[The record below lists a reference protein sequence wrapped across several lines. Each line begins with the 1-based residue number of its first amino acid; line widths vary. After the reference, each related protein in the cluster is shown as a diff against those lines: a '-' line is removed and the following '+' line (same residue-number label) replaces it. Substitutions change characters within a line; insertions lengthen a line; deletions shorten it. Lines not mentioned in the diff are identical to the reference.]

1 MRIFLLGDSFTYN
14 LFEKE
19 FEKII
24 SNKIAPYDYEYEM
37 FKYVNQFY
45 EKEKKPPFH
54 FSDWLKE
61 WGYDV
66 YNFAKGGAS
75 LDEIIHQFG
84 NIPLDYEEGDRIILN
99 LTHYSRFMWF
109 IEENKYI
116 QVVPFFNT
124 TNTDS
129 NTMNLL
135 QEQCIERNDNVNSN
149 GYLKVVYF
157 KFIDYLIKKHSNYN
171 PIVWTPFE
179 QMDLHFQNNSYF
191 FKHNILFDKSCCTI
205 SVETL
210 GNIDD
215 GHYATKAN
223 YILATSFDTIIKNN
237 INSDYNNINLKN
249 KIDKIKLIN
258 RWPTNNLIKSINNL
272 TKLI

>member
-19 FEKII
+19 FEKIVN
-24 SNKIAPYDYEYEM
+24 NKIAPCDYEYIM
-37 FKYVNQFY
+37 FKYVKQFY

-109 IEENKYI
+109 TEENKYI

-129 NTMNLL
+129 NTMKLL
-135 QEQCIERNDNVNSN
+135 QEQCIERNDNVDSN
-149 GYLKVVYF
+149 GYLKTTYF
-157 KFIDYLIKKHSNYN
+157 KFIDYLLKKHSNYN
-171 PIVWTPFE
+171 PIVWTPFK
-179 QMDLHFQNNSYF
+179 QIAVHFDKNSYF
-191 FKHNILFDKSCCTI
+191 FKHNSLFGENCCTI

-210 GNIDD
+210 GIIDD
-215 GHYATKAN
+215 GHYGTMAN
-223 YILATSFDTIIKNN
+223 RVLAILFDTIIKNN
-237 INSDYNNINLKN
+237 INSDYNNIDFKN
-249 KIDKIKLIN
+249 KIKSKIIKL
-258 RWPTNNLIKSINNL
+258 TNPLE
-272 TKLI
+272 KLI

>member
-24 SNKIAPYDYEYEM
+24 NNTIAPYDYEYVM
-37 FKYVNQFY
+37 FKYVNHFY
-45 EKEKKPPFH
+45 KKEKKPPFH

-99 LTHYSRFMWF
+99 LTHHSRFMWF
-109 IEENKYI
+109 IEENNYI
-116 QVVPFFNT
+116 QVVPFCNSKK
-124 TNTDS
+124 TDS
-129 NTMNLL
+129 NTMKFL
-135 QEQCIERNDNVNSN
+135 QNQCVQRVDNVDSN
-149 GYLKVVYF
+149 GYLKSTYF
-157 KFIDYLIKKHSNYN
+157 KFINYLLKKHSNYN
-171 PIVWTPFE
+171 PIVWGPF
-179 QMDLHFQNNSYF
+179 DSINLYFNKNSYF
-191 FKHNILFDKSCCTI
+191 YNHRNVFNKSCCTI

-210 GNIDD
+210 GIIDD
-215 GHYATKAN
+215 GHYGTMAN
-223 YILATSFDTIIKNN
+223 YVLATSFDTIIKNN
-237 INSDYNNINLKN
+237 INSDYNSIDLEN
-249 KIDKIKLIN
+249 KIKSKINKLTNSLEKLI
-258 RWPTNNLIKSINNL
+258 
-272 TKLI
+272 